1 LKKPNFISSRFDSLN
16 NYGFFSELQSNKP
29 RSIAQQHILI
39 DIVQHKIQIRVL
51 IGEEEEEEDEEE
63 DEEEEEVSHTNCVTA
78 FVSSTSDN

>member
-63 DEEEEEVSHTNCVTA
+63 EEVSHTNCVTA

>member
-29 RSIAQQHILI
+29 RSIAQQHILS
-39 DIVQHKIQIRVL
+39 DIVQHKIQIQVL
-51 IGEEEEEEDEEE
+51 IGEEEE
-63 DEEEEEVSHTNCVTA
+63 EEEEEVSHTNCVTA